1 MRSLSEHYARVRSL
15 HPDEDLCVVF
25 DIDGTILDMRHLVV
39 HVLLAYDGR
48 HGTDHFRGLVADDI
62 THHEDDVDRLLA
74 SLAVPSAARRDV
86 AMFARTHLWD
96 REAILASSRP
106 FEGVFGVI
114 RWFQLQPR
122 THIALNTGRSHRLRD
137 QTLAS
142 LNTIGAAYR
151 VRFDQDMLFT
161 ADPGADVPASK
172 VTALGQL
179 RDRAFRVV
187 AVVDNEPENLRAMAM
202 NDPTGE
208 ILYLHADTIFRSR
221 RIHPDPLVSGRLY
234 HLREFVPE
242 RTLPGR
248 IELVWHG
255 VNDEANL
262 AQFLASDV
270 RWAEVDVRRDPVGR
284 LVLRHDGFDES
295 PWKRDEETPFAHD
308 VVRRIAAAARSVKLD
323 IKEDGATLEQSIQLA
338 DSLGLEDDRLWFNAE
353 LPVLGYRGFRALRR
367 RFPWIR
373 RSPRLSTSWLPCS
386 SHPRRRLTR
395 SWMSSP
401 DGASLD
407 SRYPGRRSPAGCST
421 RWKLRG
427 GRSISTGSRT
437 SKRSSKPACS
447 SRRRS
452 PQTSTSPSGATS
464 VEGLAPEASYID
476 SLTTAESVHPRAQH
490 PVRAKTG
497 EAARYDTRLSTA
509 HGNDSAPPRPSSST
523 SRSSC
528 RRYRRCSSRTIDG
541 SGSG

>member
-1 MRSLSEHYARVRSL
+1 MPVAPSYAPGVTFPEATSSLIATVPDPASASHAEPVLPGPNAGATWMRSLSEHYARVRSL

-39 HVLLAYDGR
+39 RVLLAYDGR

-202 NDPTGE
+202 NDPAGQ

-221 RIHPDPLVSGRLY
+221 RIHPDPLVSGRAY

-242 RTLPGR
+242 RSLPGR

-255 VNDEANL
+255 VNDGANL

-284 LVLRHDGFDES
+284 LVLRHDGYEES
-295 PWKRDEETPFAHD
+295 PWSREEETPFAHD

-323 IKEDGATLEQSIQLA
+323 IKERRHHVGACGPS
-338 DSLGLEDDRLWFNAE
+338 
-353 LPVLGYRGFRALRR
+353 R
-367 RFPWIR
+367 RFPGPCRTIVSGSTRSSPSSGIEDSARCVAGSPDR
-373 RSPRLSTSWLPCS
+373 RSPRPSTSWLPCS
-386 SHPRRRLTR
+386 SHPRRWLTR

-407 SRYPGRRSPAGCST
+407 SHCPGPRSPADA
-421 RWKLRG
+421 RRA
-427 GRSISTGSRT
+427 GS
-437 SKRSSKPACS
+437 
-447 SRRRS
+447 
-452 PQTSTSPSGATS
+452 
-464 VEGLAPEASYID
+464 
-476 SLTTAESVHPRAQH
+476 
-490 PVRAKTG
+490 
-497 EAARYDTRLSTA
+497 
-509 HGNDSAPPRPSSST
+509 
-523 SRSSC
+523 
-528 RRYRRCSSRTIDG
+528 
-541 SGSG
+541 

>member
-1 MRSLSEHYARVRSL
+1 MPVAPSYAPGVTFPEATSSLIATVPDPASASHAEPVLPGPNAGATWMRSLSEHYARVRSL

-367 RFPWIR
+367 RFPGSTISAPVDLVAPLLLASEAMAHAILDEFAGWGI
-373 RSPRLSTSWLPCS
+373 SRLSLPWT
-386 SHPRRRLTR
+386 PLARRMLDALEAEG
-395 SWMSSP
+395 WEVNLYGIP
-401 DGASLD
+401 DLEAFLEASLLLPTSVTAD
-407 SRYPGRRSPAGCST
+407 FNFPEWRYFGRG
-421 RWKLRG
+421 
-427 GRSISTGSRT
+427 
-437 SKRSSKPACS
+437 
-447 SRRRS
+447 
-452 PQTSTSPSGATS
+452 SGAGG
-464 VEGLAPEASYID
+464 V
-476 SLTTAESVHPRAQH
+476 VHRFVDH
-490 PVRAKTG
+490 R
-497 EAARYDTRLSTA
+497 
-509 HGNDSAPPRPSSST
+509 
-523 SRSSC
+523 
-528 RRYRRCSSRTIDG
+528 
-541 SGSG
+541 